1 MTWDE
6 IGAATREAVFVV
18 TLGELDGTTI
28 ILDLAHMVYPACYG
42 FAGELFDPNV
52 RSSERCSSPLAL
64 SVPVKTFLSLPAFR
78 R

>member
-1 MTWDE
+1 MTRTVNGTGQNKAGLACTIFTMTWDE

-42 FAGELFDPNV
+42 FAEE
-52 RSSERCSSPLAL
+52 RSRR
-64 SVPVKTFLSLPAFR
+64 TRPAPR
-78 R
+78 T

>member
-42 FAGELFDPNV
+42 FAEE
-52 RSSERCSSPLAL
+52 RS
-64 SVPVKTFLSLPAFR
+64 R
-78 R
+78 RTRPTPRT

>member
-6 IGAATREAVFVV
+6 IGAATREAVFIV

-52 RSSERCSSPLAL
+52 RSSGPVF
-64 SVPVKTFLSLPAFR
+64 SVPGRVDGLELLDGR
-78 R
+78 